1 VLQDWLAFTSLEAE
15 SAECVALG
23 AAGGALATL
32 RTRDGPLARVNPVFL
47 GGGGE
52 ADRASFRVTL
62 SDIDHAGIFDAAA
75 LACEL
80 EVHVALFGALGGRA
94 SLPLRYEIAHDE
106 SALSPSVSG
115 KDILSH
121 SRVTSVGASG
131 AIVEVDNKVLRAVT
145 KNATDTLRPLLD
157 SVEFLDVHVPSLVP
171 KAAVEGHYNGSHYG
185 LDLGMDMED
194 FVFDVLCALDEERDC
209 KTELVLSFDCSAMT
223 GSAGGQPCS
232 ALGRDVM
239 AHVGGLIFP
248 GSKKSTGVPSIAA
261 AEAPA
266 DLGKSVEEP
275 FDVVPGS
282 AIVEAAGYGRD
293 LLVFYEALDA
303 VADIKLECTNVL
315 CNFANRFAQTNI
327 NVRYHNASNSL
338 LPGGG
343 PSQVPTITINAHIG
357 TAIDVTWSA
366 AVEDGVGEVREGVG
380 RLRKVDETAFE
391 LVWREQE
398 TFELKIFLNT
408 PEDLMRTPLW
418 TLVCALPKM

>member
-1 VLQDWLAFTSLEAE
+1 MPGRPGPAAADVEAGGPGRGRGAPSGLGLGGRRRAVRRVLAVLLAPLAGAVLWDAGVLAACAAAGRAPARLVPRGAVVPEDLFTVEAELTMDVLQDWLAFTSLEAE

-52 ADRASFRVTL
+52 ADRASFHVTL
-62 SDIDHAGIFDAAA
+62 SDIDHTGIFDAAA

-80 EVHVALFGALGGRA
+80 KVHVALFGVLGGRA
-94 SLPLRYEIAHDE
+94 SLSLRYEMAHDD

-209 KTELVLSFDCSAMT
+209 KTDLVLSFDCSAMT
-223 GSAGGQPCS
+223 GGAGGQPCS

-248 GSKKSTGVPSIAA
+248 GSKKSTGVPSIAG

-282 AIVEAAGYGRD
+282 AIAEASGCGRD
-293 LLVFYEALDA
+293 LLVFYEEVQAL
-303 VADIKLECTNVL
+303 
-315 CNFANRFAQTNI
+315 Q
-327 NVRYHNASNSL
+327 
-338 LPGGG
+338 
-343 PSQVPTITINAHIG
+343 
-357 TAIDVTWSA
+357 
-366 AVEDGVGEVREGVG
+366 
-380 RLRKVDETAFE
+380 
-391 LVWREQE
+391 
-398 TFELKIFLNT
+398 
-408 PEDLMRTPLW
+408 LW
-418 TLVCALPKM
+418 MPWLTSS